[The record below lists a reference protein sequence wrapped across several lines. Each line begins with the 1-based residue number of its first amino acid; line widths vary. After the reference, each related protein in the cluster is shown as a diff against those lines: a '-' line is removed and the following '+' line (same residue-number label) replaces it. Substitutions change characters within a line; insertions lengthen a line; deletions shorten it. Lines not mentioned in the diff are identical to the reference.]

1 MIARAAPGPKTGR
14 VRPPCSKSQAHR
26 LLICAAL
33 SSRASEIECDGV
45 SRDILATAECL
56 AALGA
61 GIRPLDNGGFRVEPI
76 RSVPAGTALL
86 PCGESGSTLRFL
98 LPVVGV
104 LGARAVFR
112 REGRLPERPLAP
124 LDAELSRHGME
135 LRSEGA
141 DLLCSGTLRAGAYT
155 LPGDV
160 SSQYISGLLMALPR
174 AEGDSTLAVTG
185 KIESAAYITMT
196 ENTLA
201 LSGLRPEKTPGGYRI
216 AGGRAGTLPGRLRVE
231 GDWSGAAFFL
241 CIGAL
246 SRTGVTVE
254 GMDLSSAQGDRAV
267 LDILSA
273 MGARIDREG
282 TCVTVRRGELRGTVI
297 DAAPVPDLIPTLAAV
312 AAAAEGE
319 NIGRMAGG
327 MFSV

>member
-1 MIARAAPGPKTGR
+1 
-14 VRPPCSKSQAHR
+14 
-26 LLICAAL
+26 
-33 SSRASEIECDGV
+33 
-45 SRDILATAECL
+45 
-56 AALGA
+56 
-61 GIRPLDNGGFRVEPI
+61 
-76 RSVPAGTALL
+76 
-86 PCGESGSTLRFL
+86 
-98 LPVVGV
+98 
-104 LGARAVFR
+104 
-112 REGRLPERPLAP
+112 
-124 LDAELSRHGME
+124 
-135 LRSEGA
+135 
-141 DLLCSGTLRAGAYT
+141 
-155 LPGDV
+155 
-160 SSQYISGLLMALPR
+160 MALPR

-196 ENTLA
+196 ENALA

-319 NIGRMAGG
+319 TRIINAARLRLKESDRLSATAELLRALGGEAEELPDGLIIRGGKPLRGGAADARGDHRIAMAAAVAACAADGEVTVGG
-327 MFSV
+327 GECVAKSYPAFWEDYAALKGETT